1 MKRSV
6 HALSASSSSDARQ
19 CLGTTLRGVRC
30 SISSTSKFA
39 GKDGRD
45 LALPLRRGCDYCLA
59 HLPVLVTEQ
68 TAWDVNTDVLLF
80 YLDFETS
87 GLDIFADHIVE
98 FGMLCDSGECFSTV
112 CIHYIHTYL
121 HACIHA
127 LHTYTIFV
135 IGLTLSGPSHCCISV
150 GVMKCWQC
158 MFCSCGRS
166 LITIRTETTVRS
178 EPRLLHTV
186 ARRVPHLYLLY
197 DVADEAQ
204 HCLEP

>member
-1 MKRSV
+1 MLFLKRSRVRVDMKRSV

-68 TAWDVNTDVLLF
+68 TAWDASTDVLLF

-98 FGMLCDSGECFSTV
+98 FGMLCESGECFRSFAILPCLPPARMSTE
-112 CIHYIHTYL
+112 
-121 HACIHA
+121 
-127 LHTYTIFV
+127 
-135 IGLTLSGPSHCCISV
+135 LT
-150 GVMKCWQC
+150 M
-158 MFCSCGRS
+158 RS
-166 LITIRTETTVRS
+166 F
-178 EPRLLHTV
+178 
-186 ARRVPHLYLLY
+186 
-197 DVADEAQ
+197 
-204 HCLEP
+204 

>member
-1 MKRSV
+1 MFFLKHSRIRVGMKRSV

-68 TAWDVNTDVLLF
+68 TAWDANTDVLLF

-98 FGMLCDSGECFSTV
+98 FGML
-112 CIHYIHTYL
+112 
-121 HACIHA
+121 
-127 LHTYTIFV
+127 
-135 IGLTLSGPSHCCISV
+135 
-150 GVMKCWQC
+150 
-158 MFCSCGRS
+158 
-166 LITIRTETTVRS
+166 
-178 EPRLLHTV
+178 
-186 ARRVPHLYLLY
+186 
-197 DVADEAQ
+197 
-204 HCLEP
+204 